1 MVERRVGTFRN
12 ARARGA
18 SVRMPRPSN
27 DKRFAFFGRFVLALL
42 VVCLLGLAGYG
53 IKQAVDKVNAQ
64 KIAEVVIEGE
74 LNYVSGEVIKDSV
87 VRFVTSSL
95 VSLDLDVL
103 KQELEAQPWIREVA
117 IRREWPDR
125 LIIHIEE
132 EVPIARWGENSLLNQ
147 QGAIFT
153 PPDISALMSLPLLS
167 GPVEDAKEVME
178 QYLEFNQLLYPLG
191 VRIRDLTMNA
201 RGAWT
206 MTLTNGIVVRLGRE
220 QELARLRRLVVF
232 LQAMGPERLNDVVA
246 LDLRYRNG
254 IAVEHDNTPRVPQDG
269 ALVVR

>member
-1 MVERRVGTFRN
+1 
-12 ARARGA
+12 RGA

-27 DKRFAFFGRFVLALL
+27 ERRLAMAGRFLLAALGLSLLAL
-42 VVCLLGLAGYG
+42 AGVG

-74 LNYVSGEVIKDSV
+74 LNFASGESIKESV
-87 VRFVTSSL
+87 LRFVALSL
-95 VSLDLDVL
+95 VSIDLDQL
-103 KQELEAQPWIREVA
+103 KQELEANPWIHKVA

-125 LIIHIEE
+125 LIINVEE
-132 EVPIARWGENSLLNQ
+132 EVAIARWGEHSLLNQ
-147 QGAIFT
+147 QGMIFT
-153 PPDISALMSLPLLS
+153 PQEIDSLIQLPLLS

-206 MTLTNGIVVRLGRE
+206 LTLTNGI
-220 QELARLRRLVVF
+220 
-232 LQAMGPERLNDVVA
+232 
-246 LDLRYRNG
+246 
-254 IAVEHDNTPRVPQDG
+254 
-269 ALVVR
+269 